1 MHWVDEV
8 AQRLL
13 QKGRKHVIASG
24 TSISG
29 QIHIGN
35 AGDVIIAD
43 AVARSVREKGGEARI
58 IWVADDVDPLRKIP
72 EQLPKEFDTYL
83 GMPVKDLPDPKT
95 GTKEG
100 FTGYFIR
107 PFMSDLKEL
116 GVEPEIFSGREMYK
130 NGIYEPL
137 ILEALKKGKD
147 IRDLLERISGS
158 KRSED
163 WLPFDPVCDKCGK
176 LTPTEAFSL
185 EYSGDKPVVRYR
197 CQGGVAGKAKVEG
210 CGHEGVADLRN
221 GKLTWRVEWAARWRI
236 LGVTCEPFGK
246 EHAAAGGSYDTSKV
260 ISKEIFGYDAPE
272 PVIYEHIQ
280 VGGRK
285 MSKSLGNVI
294 SLRDMLDVIP
304 PEVVRFFYFRTK
316 AGKHKDFDINKN
328 LKQLVDTYEHVERLF
343 FGAEQPSPQE
353 DLETLKRSYV
363 LSQTGGPPQKYFQ
376 IPYGHLITIYQI
388 VGEDWDKAK
397 AIMARQGQLA
407 GMAEGGVEART
418 RHKYECAGRWLERFA
433 PPEDKFI
440 LVKEHSQAPELA
452 KSLAPEQR
460 AFIKALDEKMG
471 AVEWTAA
478 KIHDA
483 VHDTTVASGL
493 KAAQGFEALY
503 RILVNNTKGPRLGY
517 FLAALEREWVLER
530 LRAAASA

>member
-185 EYSGDKPVVRYR
+185 EYSGTSPWSDIGARAVSRARP
-197 CQGGVAGKAKVEG
+197 
-210 CGHEGVADLRN
+210 
-221 GKLTWRVEWAARWRI
+221 RWR
-236 LGVTCEPFGK
+236 
-246 EHAAAGGSYDTSKV
+246 D
-260 ISKEIFGYDAPE
+260 
-272 PVIYEHIQ
+272 
-280 VGGRK
+280 
-285 MSKSLGNVI
+285 
-294 SLRDMLDVIP
+294 
-304 PEVVRFFYFRTK
+304 
-316 AGKHKDFDINKN
+316 
-328 LKQLVDTYEHVERLF
+328 
-343 FGAEQPSPQE
+343 
-353 DLETLKRSYV
+353 
-363 LSQTGGPPQKYFQ
+363 
-376 IPYGHLITIYQI
+376 
-388 VGEDWDKAK
+388 
-397 AIMARQGQLA
+397 A
-407 GMAEGGVEART
+407 GMKVWRT
-418 RHKYECAGRWLERFA
+418 CA
-433 PPEDKFI
+433 
-440 LVKEHSQAPELA
+440 
-452 KSLAPEQR
+452 
-460 AFIKALDEKMG
+460 M
-471 AVEWTAA
+471 
-478 KIHDA
+478 
-483 VHDTTVASGL
+483 AS
-493 KAAQGFEALY
+493 
-503 RILVNNTKGPRLGY
+503 
-517 FLAALEREWVLER
+517 
-530 LRAAASA
+530 